1 MTPRE
6 KQDRYGSRDLVSVD
20 LIHSHYKDIGILN
33 GMSVDKAMDLCREL
47 GVGIYELCALAN
59 FHDRL
64 GRTDGIPTA
73 GLVDNALKVGFFP
86 PTVGLHFRMFQN
98 SCRMMNG
105 RRPELL
111 IPIHL
116 IDRGKELEEK
126 ISRDLEAEAALA

>member
-6 KQDRYGSRDLVSVD
+6 KQARYGSRDLVSVD
-20 LIHSHYKDIGILN
+20 LIHSHYKDIGVLN
-33 GMSVDKAMDLCREL
+33 GMSVRDAMHLCQEM
-47 GVGIYELCALAN
+47 GMGIYELCALAN

-64 GRTDGIPTA
+64 GRTSGVPTA
-73 GLVDNALKVGFFP
+73 HLVDQSLEAGFFP

-126 ISRDLEAEAALA
+126 ISRDLAMEFQS